1 MKCPCCDFHVINHLD
16 PPWAKGVLPPVACG
30 SFVGAWTH
38 FVRWCWNK
46 RTPDLA
52 AGTTTADYTEGF
64 NAGVLHARKEMRP

>member
-1 MKCPCCDFHVINHLD
+1 MKCPCCDFRVINYLD

-46 RTPDLA
+46 RA
-52 AGTTTADYTEGF
+52 
-64 NAGVLHARKEMRP
+64 HAH